1 MKTKQKPKPKN
12 RKKQD
17 STIYQYL
24 VIQYVAV
31 ITILAISI
39 IAVVWVI
46 SSALPSYTTT
56 HALLTST
63 NIYISPAQNMTECTP
78 YGCVN
83 ATREGNYTLTYNI
96 SSYGYLVFNSTDISN
111 EGIGIVMW
119 EQYAKGIPQ
128 NKQYLFQL
136 YGQQQFYASYS
147 ETYFNA
153 TTSPAVIPIVPGSA
167 TIKLYN
173 PQPYGIDFNLSIEE
187 VAH

>member
-1 MKTKQKPKPKN
+1 MKTKQKPKFVDGPA
-12 RKKQD
+12 
-17 STIYQYL
+17 I
-24 VIQYVAV
+24 VIIRMATVIVIALMVAV
-31 ITILAISI
+31 VASI
-39 IAVVWVI
+39 
-46 SSALPSYTTT
+46 ALELPTNQ
-56 HALLTST
+56 ALLKST

-147 ETYFNA
+147 EIYFNA
-153 TTSPAVIPIVPGSA
+153 TTSPAVIPIAPGSA